1 MNRRRG
7 SVLLLSLM
15 IMAVTLA
22 VSLNLV
28 VLINL
33 GIGTSTVS
41 KNALAV
47 FYRAESGLERA
58 MYRVRQL
65 KVLPNDLH
73 MGTDTNCD
81 CGTQCPAIEGCSV
94 LATYQKRLAQAIT
107 LKQDQSLEIDLIKT
121 DGVGVNAGVDMLKIV
136 WADVGGSPTG
146 ALVVTATLVAAT
158 NGWGVQEGQVTQEVA
173 ITPPFFNSKQCAG
186 SSYCLNLSPNNS
198 YIVNI
203 RAVKSDVTINGVW
216 ALSNPGFSEKS
227 LFDRLELTASAGNF
241 ISRQQLTVAMPGRV
255 HASGLFPYVL
265 YSECS
270 LDKFP
275 AGSSANSCP

>member
-22 VSLNLV
+22 VSINLV
-28 VLINL
+28 VLINT

-65 KVLPNDLH
+65 KVLPNDLG
-73 MGTDTNCD
+73 METGTDCNCGGL
-81 CGTQCPAIEGCSV
+81 CTLTAIEGCAVSAV
-94 LATYQKRLAQAIT
+94 YQQGLAQAIT
-107 LKQDQSLEIDLIKT
+107 LKQDQSLEIDLIAT
-121 DGVGVNAGVDMLKIV
+121 AGSNPPAGVGRLQIF
-136 WADVGGSPTG
+136 WADVLPSPPAG
-146 ALVVTATLVAAT
+146 AIVVTATLVAGTAD
-158 NGWGVQEGQVTQEVA
+158 GWGVQEGQVTQEVDT
-173 ITPPFFNSKQCAG
+173 TPGAYNSG
-186 SSYCLNLSPNNS
+186 VGLNLSASNS

-203 RAVKSDVTINGVW
+203 RAVKSDVKITGVRAMVSSSSGVEIN
-216 ALSNPGFSEKS
+216 
-227 LFDRLELTASAGNF
+227 LFDHLELTASAGNY
-241 ISRQQLTVAMPGRV
+241 ISRQQLTLAMPGRV
-255 HASGLFPYVL
+255 HASGLFGYVL